1 MKTDRCPHCGADVG
15 PGDAYCACCGKSLTE
30 WVEGQGYKGGEL
42 PRLGTLEMVKESV
55 RSLFNPSPVQA
66 PPNTSVYL
74 NRPPQSLTPY
84 MFGAL
89 SLFAVGL
96 VVTYGEEWMT
106 YIGFTLAG
114 YAAPLVYL
122 VYMVRSDRY
131 EREPLAL
138 VAYCLGWGAF
148 SGIAAGIFNT
158 LITVP
163 FLGVGGAGFI
173 EEPFKIFGV
182 YLIARSSRVG
192 DEFNDHI
199 DGMVYGAAAGAGFA
213 GLENFWYL
221 YEMIVNLQYPALT
234 AILVRS
240 TTAFMH
246 LAWSAVAGRSLGLAK
261 AMRGH
266 IELVDLVPGVA
277 VAAVI
282 HMIWNLSDPL
292 IAFAV
297 ILPFMLFSLRQQ
309 IRTGLRDEERW
320 GYSCFAPDE
329 GKEA

>member
-1 MKTDRCPHCGADVG
+1 MGEKIDKCPHCGADIG
-15 PGDAYCACCGKSLTE
+15 PGDAYCACCGKSLAE
-30 WVEGQGYKGGEL
+30 WVEGQGFKSGKL
-42 PRLGTLEMVKESV
+42 PRLGTLDMVKESV
-55 RSLFNPSPVQA
+55 RSLFNPSAVQA

-84 MFGAL
+84 IVGAL
-89 SLFAVGL
+89 SLFALGL
-96 VVTYGEEWMT
+96 VITYGEEWMT

-122 VYMVRSDRY
+122 IYMVRSDRY

-138 VAYCLGWGAF
+138 VAYCFGWGAF
-148 SGIAAGIFNT
+148 SGIVAGIFNT

-163 FLGVGGAGFI
+163 FLGIGGAGFI
-173 EEPFKIFGV
+173 EEPLKIFGV

-261 AMRGH
+261 ALKGH

-277 VAAVI
+277 VAAAI

-309 IRTGLRDEERW
+309 VRTGLRDEERW
-320 GYSCFAPDE
+320 GYQCFAPDE
-329 GKEA
+329 EV

>member
-1 MKTDRCPHCGADVG
+1 MQH
-15 PGDAYCACCGKSLTE
+15 GDAFCTCCGKSLAE
-30 WVEGQGYKGGEL
+30 WAEGQGY
-42 PRLGTLEMVKESV
+42 LGREPVQLNTLDMIKESF
-55 RSLFNPSPVQA
+55 RSLFDPSPVVV
-66 PPNTSVYL
+66 PPNMSIYL
-74 NRPPQSLTPY
+74 NRPPHSLVPY
-84 MFGAL
+84 ILGAL
-89 SLFAVGL
+89 TLFAVGL
-96 VVTYGEEWMT
+96 MVTYGGEWMT
-106 YIGFTLAG
+106 YLGYLVAG

-138 VAYCLGWGAF
+138 VAYCFGWGAF
-148 SGIAAGIFNT
+148 SGIAAAVFNT
-158 LITVP
+158 LITEP

-173 EEPFKIFGV
+173 EEPLKIFGV
-182 YLIARSSRVG
+182 YLIAKSSRVK

-234 AILVRS
+234 AILLRS

-246 LAWSAVAGRSLGLAK
+246 LAWSAIAGRSLGLAK
-261 AMRGH
+261 VLKGD
-266 IELVDLVPGVA
+266 IELVDIVPGVV

-282 HMIWNLSDPL
+282 HMMWNLSDPF

-297 ILPFMLFSLRQQ
+297 ILPFMLASLRQQ
-309 IRTGLRDEERW
+309 IRTGLGDEERW
-320 GYSCFAPDE
+320 GYKCFAPDE
-329 GKEA
+329 DEGAR